1 MLYQK
6 QKEEKMVNNIKY
18 NVKKAF
24 VENKVVVLFVLL
36 CIAAIYASKNP
47 LTFVANELFV
57 RIGRNGFIVLALII
71 PVLAGMGLN
80 FGITIGAVAAQ
91 IAVFW
96 VVYWGFT
103 GIQGFLLCVLMSTPL
118 AIIFGYLVGAL
129 FNKMKGSEMIA
140 GMVLGY
146 FVDGLYQL
154 FFLFV
159 IGGVIPVNNPTLII
173 AGGIGVKNTIDL
185 ASNLK
190 YSLDTVSMLTIF
202 KLWFIFS
209 LIVFIIKIAMTL
221 IKKEKK
227 SLKKMYVYMITTAI
241 VYALSYVPAIKAF
254 LSADRLLL
262 LYAVEILVVVM
273 IVLQIWQI
281 IKNRFIEK
289 DSRFNT
295 KKAFYFIIAAAII
308 YAATYLKPIEEI
320 LLFVNIPVTTYL
332 LIGLLCGFNTIIIRT
347 RLGQNMRTVGQS
359 RVVANAAGINV
370 NRTRIIAMIISTV
383 LACWGQLIYLQ
394 NIGTFST
401 YGAHTQVAQFAIA
414 ALLVGGASVQK
425 ANNKHAI
432 IGVILFHT
440 LFIVAPQAGKQ
451 LFNNAQLGE
460 YFRVFVSYGVIAVSL
475 AMHAWKTILK
485 PKTEQLDNKNI
496 KGEVKA

>member
-1 MLYQK
+1 
-6 QKEEKMVNNIKY
+6 MVNNIKY

-202 KLWFIFS
+202 KIWFIFS
-209 LIVFIIKIAMTL
+209 LIVFIVKIAMTL

>member
-1 MLYQK
+1 
-6 QKEEKMVNNIKY
+6 MVNNIKY

-118 AIIFGYLVGAL
+118 AIIFGYLVGTL

-295 KKAFYFIIAAAII
+295 KKAFYFIIVAAII